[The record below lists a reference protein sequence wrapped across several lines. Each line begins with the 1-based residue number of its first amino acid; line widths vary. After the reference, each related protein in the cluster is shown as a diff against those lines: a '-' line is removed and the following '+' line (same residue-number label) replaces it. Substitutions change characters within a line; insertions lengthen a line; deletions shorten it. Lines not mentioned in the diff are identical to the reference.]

1 MTTDSPFNF
10 NKLRCSISKTTGVD
24 HSLLERSKALFA
36 QLTSATDTPSSA
48 SDSIL
53 SPETQSSDSSQ
64 PSSELLSLSET
75 DPNPSPSSAPT
86 EQSTSQTATN
96 SNSSKG
102 RPTKTFM
109 EASPKTRIRKLMDLE
124 LPECCIHKRAK
135 GDVVSFY
142 IKIQS
147 EELVQLQINVTDL
160 ISISAI
166 GDNPLP
172 AEHQLQFIPASKISS
187 PTWITYPV
195 DMHAKVFLRLKRY
208 CIQKKS
214 QFFEE
219 LSICSRMAFLKLSD
233 MHLPLHVPNQ
243 NGLCPA
249 CFVRITQYF
258 PLLLIY

>member
-1 MTTDSPFNF
+1 MPTPSLRRQSAKERVERFFSTDSPFNF
-10 NKLRCSISKTTGVD
+10 NKRRCSISKTTGVD

-102 RPTKTFM
+102 RPTKTVM

-124 LPECCIHKRAK
+124 LPECCILKFQRCCILLYQDTIRRACAAA
-135 GDVVSFY
+135 D
-142 IKIQS
+142 QC
-147 EELVQLQINVTDL
+147 N
-160 ISISAI
+160 
-166 GDNPLP
+166 
-172 AEHQLQFIPASKISS
+172 
-187 PTWITYPV
+187 
-195 DMHAKVFLRLKRY
+195 
-208 CIQKKS
+208 
-214 QFFEE
+214 
-219 LSICSRMAFLKLSD
+219 
-233 MHLPLHVPNQ
+233 
-243 NGLCPA
+243 
-249 CFVRITQYF
+249 
-258 PLLLIY
+258 